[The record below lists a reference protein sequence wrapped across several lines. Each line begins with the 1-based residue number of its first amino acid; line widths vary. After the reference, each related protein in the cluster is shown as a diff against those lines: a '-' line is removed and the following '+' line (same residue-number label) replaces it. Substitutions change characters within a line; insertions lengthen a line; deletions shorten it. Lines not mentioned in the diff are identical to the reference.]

1 MKKVRIGVFVCHCGL
16 NIAKSVNVKALREQV
31 SRLHGVIY
39 AVDYEFMC
47 SETGQKIIREAI
59 KEHKLNRV
67 VVASCSPKLHEL
79 TFRRVVK
86 EAGLNPFLFEMANIR
101 EHCSWAHLHEPEKAT
116 KKAVYIVKS
125 AVERCKYLDEIGEK
139 EEFVKP
145 SALVI
150 GGGIAGVT
158 AAVSLADFG
167 FEVHLVEK
175 SPWLGGKVAQLG
187 KAFPTEDCGV
197 CVTPRL
203 FEVDRKCFYKSQI
216 LSHPQI
222 KTYTLSTLRMLT
234 GYIGHFTAQIEKMP
248 RYVSEKLCIACG
260 ECEKVCPVEVSSEFD
275 LGLRK
280 RKAIYL
286 PFIQAVPHIY
296 ALDINHCTKCGEC
309 MKVCPTDAI
318 NLEEKPSY
326 ANVEVGTIIVAVG
339 FDEFEPTGMFGYAN
353 YQNVMTQLKLAR
365 MMDSSGPTLGNVVRP
380 SDGNAPKNIVL
391 LQCVGSRDKATHIYC
406 SKICCTIALKHAR
419 SLKMMNPKINV
430 TICYKDLRPFGRNYE
445 EIYTDC
451 QKLGI
456 NFIHCDAKQVTEN
469 LDKSL
474 RVNVSL
480 ATGEEK
486 TIDADMLVLSS
497 AFVPPKDIVQVSRT
511 LNLSSSPDGFLMEL
525 HPKLAPIDT
534 NMDGIYICGACQGP
548 KDIQETVTQALGAVA
563 RATAPMAAGKIKIDL
578 AKAIVDEN
586 LCIGCANCVAACPY
600 NAIEMEPSGIA
611 RVIEIACKG
620 CGVCA
625 AECPARAMQLRHFTD
640 KQLFAAVEGILG
652 E

>member
-1 MKKVRIGVFVCHCGL
+1 MTETRIGVFVCHCGL
-16 NIAKSVNVKALREQV
+16 NIAKSVNVKTLREQM
-31 SRLHGVIY
+31 SKLPGVAY
-39 AVDYEFMC
+39 GADYEFMC
-47 SETGQKIIREAI
+47 SETGQKIIRDAI
-59 KEHKLNRV
+59 KEHRLNRI

-116 KKAVYIVKS
+116 EKAVHIVKS

-150 GGGIAGVT
+150 GGGIAGIT
-158 AAVSLADFG
+158 AAVGLADFG
-167 FEVHLVEK
+167 FEVHLIEK
-175 SPWLGGKVAQLG
+175 LPWLGGKTAQLG

-197 CVTPRL
+197 CVTPRTS
-203 FEVDRKCFYKSQI
+203 EMDRKCFYKRQI

-222 KTYTLSTLRMLT
+222 KTYTLSTLKNLS
-234 GYIGHFTAQIEKMP
+234 GYIGHFRAQIEKMP
-248 RYVSEKLCIACG
+248 RYIDEKLCIACG
-260 ECEKVCPVEVSSEFD
+260 ECEKVCPVEVPNEFD
-275 LGLRK
+275 LGLSK
-280 RKAIYL
+280 RKAVYL

-296 ALDINHCTKCGEC
+296 ALDMNHCTKCGKCVEI
-309 MKVCPTDAI
+309 CPTKAI
-318 NLEEKPSY
+318 DLEEKTLY
-326 ANVEVGTIIVAVG
+326 IDVEVGTTIVAVG
-339 FDEFEPTGMFGYAN
+339 FDEFEPIGLFGYGN
-353 YQNVMTQLKLAR
+353 YQNVITQLKLAR
-365 MMDSSGPTLGNVVRP
+365 MMDSSGPSSGCVVRP
-380 SDGNAPKNIVL
+380 SDGHVPKRIVM

-419 SLKMMNPKINV
+419 SLKMANPKTEV

-445 EIYTDC
+445 DLYTDC
-451 QKLGI
+451 QNLGV
-456 NFIHCDAKQVTEN
+456 NFIYGDAKEVSEGP
-469 LDKSL
+469 DKSL
-474 RVNVSL
+474 KVNVDL
-480 ATGEEK
+480 IEGGKKAIET
-486 TIDADMLVLSS
+486 DLLVLAS
-497 AFVPPKDIVQVSRT
+497 ALVPPKDIPQISRT

-534 NMDGIYICGACQGP
+534 NIDGIFICGACQGP

-563 RATAPMAAGKIKIDL
+563 RAATPMAAGKIKIDL

-586 LCIGCANCVAACPY
+586 LCIGCANCVAMCPY
-600 NAIEMEPSGIA
+600 SAIEMEPSGIA
-611 RVIEIACKG
+611 RVIEIVCKG

-640 KQLFAAVEGILG
+640 RQLFAAVEGILG
-652 E
+652 